1 MWIKK
6 NNTLI
11 NLEKFDVIM
20 QDSNEPDLII
30 LVTEGRK
37 IWLGFFNQTSK
48 IIDEIAKS
56 VSNGESVYVL
66 PCEKK

>member
-20 QDSNEPDLII
+20 QDSNEPDLIM
-30 LVTEGRK
+30 LVTEVRK

>member
-20 QDSNEPDLII
+20 QDSNEPDLIM

-37 IWLGFFNQTSK
+37 IGLGFFNQTSK
-48 IIDEIAKS
+48 IIHEIAKS

>member
-20 QDSNEPDLII
+20 QDSNEPDLIM

-37 IWLGFFNQTSK
+37 IGLGFFN
-48 IIDEIAKS
+48 
-56 VSNGESVYVL
+56 
-66 PCEKK
+66 

>member
-20 QDSNEPDLII
+20 QDSNEPDLIM

-37 IWLGFFNQTSK
+37 IGLGFLTRHP
-48 IIDEIAKS
+48 KS
-56 VSNGESVYVL
+56 L
-66 PCEKK
+66 MR

>member
-11 NLEKFDVIM
+11 NLEKFM
-20 QDSNEPDLII
+20 QDSNEPDLIM

-37 IWLGFFNQTSK
+37 IGLGFFNQTSK

>member
-20 QDSNEPDLII
+20 QDSNEPDLIM

-37 IWLGFFNQTSK
+37 IGLGFFNQTSK
-48 IIDEIAKS
+48 IIAEIAKS

>member
-20 QDSNEPDLII
+20 QDSNEPDLIM

-37 IWLGFFNQTSK
+37 IGLCFFNQTSK

>member
-20 QDSNEPDLII
+20 QDSNEPDLIM

-37 IWLGFFNQTSK
+37 IGLGFFNQTSK
-48 IIDEIAKS
+48 IIDGIAKS

>member
-20 QDSNEPDLII
+20 QDSNEPDLIM

-37 IWLGFFNQTSK
+37 IGLGFINQTSK

>member
-11 NLEKFDVIM
+11 NLKKFDVIM
-20 QDSNEPDLII
+20 QDSNEPDLIM

-37 IWLGFFNQTSK
+37 IGLGFFNQTSK

-56 VSNGESVYVL
+56 VLNGDSLYIM

>member
-20 QDSNEPDLII
+20 QDSNEPDLIM

-37 IWLGFFNQTSK
+37 IGLGFFNQTSK
-48 IIDEIAKS
+48 IIDEIA
-56 VSNGESVYVL
+56 VS
-66 PCEKK
+66 

>member
-20 QDSNEPDLII
+20 QDSNEPDLIM

-37 IWLGFFNQTSK
+37 IGLGLFNQTSK

>member
-20 QDSNEPDLII
+20 QDSNEPDLIM

-37 IWLGFFNQTSK
+37 IGLGFFNQTSK

-56 VSNGESVYVL
+56 V
-66 PCEKK
+66 

>member
-20 QDSNEPDLII
+20 QDSNEPDLIM

-37 IWLGFFNQTSK
+37 IGLGFFNQTSK
-48 IIDEIAKS
+48 IIDEIAKL